1 MTQADRLEQGRNRHF
16 PAAVNAEEQDV
27 FRIKLEIQPRP
38 AVRNNPCG
46 EQKLTGAMGFP
57 AVVLEKHPRRAV
69 QLRHDHALR
78 SVDDKRSGRRH
89 ERNFAHINFLFLH
102 LFDRVRHFSIKD
114 HQPDLRTQR
123 RRKSQSALL
132 ALFNVKSGFS
142 ECVTYKL
149 KSSIAAVAYD
159 REDRGKR
166 RLQPLALACCR
177 RTIGLQ
183 ERSKGF
189 KLGCQQ
195 ERNVKHIGT
204 LGETLADTF
213 FLGVGVVH
221 GRSELRKQNPLAN
234 SGKHTAVPVRNGQ
247 TKTKAILRKCLSRR
261 NTFHQCPKRLLL
273 SFVHYH

>member
-1 MTQADRLEQGRNRHF
+1 MLRRNSLVLRYDHLSRPVAEIETSHLSPQPLGNEMKLNAMLAKFEGIKVKKATEYLLMTQADRLEQGRNRHF

-89 ERNFAHINFLFLH
+89 ERNFAHINFLLLH

-123 RRKSQSALL
+123 RRKS
-132 ALFNVKSGFS
+132 
-142 ECVTYKL
+142 
-149 KSSIAAVAYD
+149 
-159 REDRGKR
+159 
-166 RLQPLALACCR
+166 
-177 RTIGLQ
+177 
-183 ERSKGF
+183 
-189 KLGCQQ
+189 
-195 ERNVKHIGT
+195 
-204 LGETLADTF
+204 
-213 FLGVGVVH
+213 
-221 GRSELRKQNPLAN
+221 
-234 SGKHTAVPVRNGQ
+234 
-247 TKTKAILRKCLSRR
+247 
-261 NTFHQCPKRLLL
+261 
-273 SFVHYH
+273 